1 MIYKIVLLAGV
12 FSGICLSASTNQELF
27 LRANS
32 FYKLGQYQQALDA
45 YQSISNKTSVV
56 WYDIGLC
63 FYRLGK
69 LGHALWSFK
78 HASRR
83 ATQKD
88 FDTIVAATDHI
99 EKQLGRPSDNSI
111 KRVIYRYMQR
121 ATVGTSLLQWQ
132 LLLLFFV
139 YALSGILMLVS
150 RRKVLIFMLTA
161 VLLCAVVISS
171 SVCMF
176 KWIEKSSNMAIVAVQ
191 RVEIFSGPYQD
202 CHTQGTLD
210 YAQEVVILEGYND
223 WCKIKSGTI
232 IGWVAKKSIMPIA

>member
-1 MIYKIVLLAGV
+1 MIYRIVLIAGMV
-12 FSGICLSASTNQELF
+12 SGIYLSATTNQELF

-32 FYKLGQYQQALDA
+32 LYKVGQYQQALDS

-88 FDTIVAATDHI
+88 IDTIIAATDQI
-99 EKQLGRPSDNSI
+99 ENQLGRSSDNSI
-111 KRVIYRYMQR
+111 KRMMYRSMQR
-121 ATVGTSLLQWQ
+121 ATAGMSLLQWQ
-132 LLLLFFV
+132 LILLFFV
-139 YALSGILMLVS
+139 YALCGFLMFVSRHNLWTVMLVG
-150 RRKVLIFMLTA
+150 VC
-161 VLLCAVVISS
+161 LCSVVISS
-171 SVCMF
+171 SVCIF
-176 KWIEKSSNMAIVAVQ
+176 KWIEKSTNMAIVAVE